1 MAALLLLARAA
12 ALLAALAGILVG
24 IVIGVVAPLAD
35 VTFAPVLSPSM
46 RPALREGDLLVVRRV
61 PTSTL
66 ELGAI
71 VLLERDAT
79 TPSAHRV
86 VALSR
91 GSEGVR
97 VRTRG
102 DANPADDPERC
113 CSRDARS
120 PSSPAACRRWAAPR
134 SPSMHRR
141 CGPPSAASCS
151 CPSSSRSDAS
161 WTSGARQARSAPCVT
176 VEDVR
181 EGPVTPA

>member
-12 ALLAALAGILVG
+12 VLLAALAGILVG

-71 VLLERDAT
+71 VLLERDET

-86 VALSR
+86 VALTR

-102 DANPADDPERC
+102 DANPADDPGTVLLEGRTVPVVAGRLPSLGRPALALDAPPMRAVLGGVVLVSLVLALRRLVDER
-113 CSRDARS
+113 RTT
-120 PSSPAACRRWAAPR
+120 
-134 SPSMHRR
+134 
-141 CGPPSAASCS
+141 GP
-151 CPSSSRSDAS
+151 
-161 WTSGARQARSAPCVT
+161 
-176 VEDVR
+176 
-181 EGPVTPA
+181 